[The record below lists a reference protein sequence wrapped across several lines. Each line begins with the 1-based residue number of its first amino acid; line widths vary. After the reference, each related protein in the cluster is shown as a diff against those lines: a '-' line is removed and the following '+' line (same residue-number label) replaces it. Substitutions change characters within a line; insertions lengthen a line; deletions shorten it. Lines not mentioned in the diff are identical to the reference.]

1 VVWFSVVPI
10 VRPVPSAMAAL
21 AATAPRARQ
30 ANSARAIFL
39 NRMVLPLYGL
49 YVRDSRADLRS
60 GRATV
65 VHTYTK
71 GNKPE
76 YLFPNLGI
84 PSKCASQRYHDSWCS
99 VCFLTY
105 VVQRVSAICEDP
117 HPAADGAHCGR
128 RLRLSRRS
136 ANTQGSVAAERLI
149 ALEFSVDQTFEEGC
163 VGTQRQRTSTCF
175 LLFLTECESLDF
187 C

>member
-1 VVWFSVVPI
+1 FSATLAPLAEPLSVSTWAVLAFLRHLTRSWVFFGIRVPAVVWFSVAPI
-10 VRPVPSAMAAL
+10 GQPVPSAMAAF

-39 NRMVLPLYGL
+39 NRMVLPLDGL
-49 YVRDSRADLRS
+49 CIRDSRADLRS

-84 PSKCASQRYHDSWCS
+84 PSKCASQR
-99 VCFLTY
+99 
-105 VVQRVSAICEDP
+105 
-117 HPAADGAHCGR
+117 
-128 RLRLSRRS
+128 
-136 ANTQGSVAAERLI
+136 
-149 ALEFSVDQTFEEGC
+149 
-163 VGTQRQRTSTCF
+163 
-175 LLFLTECESLDF
+175 
-187 C
+187 